1 MLIQP
6 STTGLWLDFAQTQ
19 WLGNYWSPVCWHI
32 ILSSTKSPCC
42 LLVEIHQPYL
52 LQQCLDQGP
61 RAICHT
67 ERSRR
72 SGKIYKGRRNT
83 VFWPEREILPNRH
96 LYITRRLGLYVKS
109 MTAEATFGT
118 RGWRNTVQSD
128 LNMISYRSAV
138 YIKNTSM
145 AEEAMTEFKLI
156 HETWQRSTLRKM
168 LDGLFVWI
176 QYEIK
181 S

>member
-1 MLIQP
+1 MGVIKRKNVERNVTLCTMLIQP

-83 VFWPEREILPNRH
+83 VFRPEHEILSNRH
-96 LYITRRLGLYVKS
+96 LYYKHVDSACMYSQWQQRQHLVQEVEEIPFSQTWIWYRTVRQFILKTR
-109 MTAEATFGT
+109 
-118 RGWRNTVQSD
+118 Q
-128 LNMISYRSAV
+128 
-138 YIKNTSM
+138 
-145 AEEAMTEFKLI
+145 
-156 HETWQRSTLRKM
+156 WQRRQWQSLN
-168 LDGLFVWI
+168 
-176 QYEIK
+176 
-181 S
+181 